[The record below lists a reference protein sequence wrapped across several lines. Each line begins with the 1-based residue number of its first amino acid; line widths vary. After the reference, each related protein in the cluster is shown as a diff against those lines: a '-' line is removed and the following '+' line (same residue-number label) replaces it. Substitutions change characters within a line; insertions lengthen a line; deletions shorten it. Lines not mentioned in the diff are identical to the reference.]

1 MDFLRVSSSDPIQLV
16 LMDAKP
22 KAVVKYAEI
31 HQLQALWDC
40 GRCVGQPCGPD
51 NKQGSKFVGSLTLRQ
66 GKAQIR
72 Q

>member
-31 HQLQALWDC
+31 HQLQAL
-40 GRCVGQPCGPD
+40 
-51 NKQGSKFVGSLTLRQ
+51 
-66 GKAQIR
+66 
-72 Q
+72 